1 LERRGAELME
11 KRNRRRD
18 VGIIVEANAMV
29 VLKDQFS
36 VQGAGSEQGQGCVC
50 IMYV

>member
-1 LERRGAELME
+1 ME

-18 VGIIVEANAMV
+18 VGIIVEANANANAMV
-29 VLKDQFS
+29 VIKDQFC
-36 VQGAGSEQGQGCVC
+36 VQGAGSEQGRGCVC